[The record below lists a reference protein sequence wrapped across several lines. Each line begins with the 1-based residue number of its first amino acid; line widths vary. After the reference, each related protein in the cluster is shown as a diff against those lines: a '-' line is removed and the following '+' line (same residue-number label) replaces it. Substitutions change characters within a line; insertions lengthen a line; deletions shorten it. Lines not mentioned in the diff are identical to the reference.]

1 MEICLKMKIPEDLC
15 SGNVF
20 VVKGKTMKSFIL
32 FLGVYNSLGLDYRR
46 S

>member
-1 MEICLKMKIPEDLC
+1 MVICLKMKILEALC

-20 VVKGKTMKSFIL
+20 VVKGKTKKSFIL
-32 FLGVYNSLGLDYRR
+32 FLGVYHSLGLDYKR